1 MKPSIKATDFKL
13 KDFNI
18 QINVSRMA
26 NIHYFEF
33 TKEYSTSKA
42 SHPFKELVYVDS
54 GSIKVDSEGF
64 SGILQSKQLLIHKS
78 NEIHSLSCIGEN
90 APSVII
96 IGFECDCEKLNIF
109 STKPFDLS
117 SAHIKILTEIIKEGH
132 SVFLPPYDVPDL
144 KDMKKRKN
152 FQFGADQMLKLK
164 LEMFLIELI
173 RSVEISSYSVTST
186 VSDKKTEDICA
197 YLNEHYKEK
206 ITLDNLCFLF
216 GTNKT
221 TICNNFKNA
230 YGDTIIGYINKL
242 RIKKAKS
249 LMREGDLNLTQ
260 LSAATGFSS
269 IHYFSK
275 TFKAI
280 DGHSPS
286 QYIKLIKSKL
296 DI

>member
-1 MKPSIKATDFKL
+1 MSLKSGGEFKL

-18 QINVSRMA
+18 QLNVTRMA

-33 TKEYSTSKA
+33 TKQYSTSKDR
-42 SHPFKELVYVDS
+42 HPFKELVYVDS
-54 GSIKVDSEGF
+54 GKIMVNAEGYN
-64 SGILQSKQLLIHKS
+64 GMLCTKQLLIHKS
-78 NEIHSLSCIGEN
+78 NEEHSLACIGN
-90 APSVII
+90 DAPSVII
-96 IGFECDCEKLNIF
+96 IGFECDCQRLDAF
-109 STKPFDLS
+109 SKIPINLS
-117 SAHIKILTEIIKEGH
+117 NEHIKILTEIIKEGR

-144 KDMKKRKN
+144 KDMKKRQHY
-152 FQFGADQMLKLK
+152 QFGADQMMKLK
-164 LEMFLIELI
+164 LEAFLIELV
-173 RSVEISSYSVTST
+173 RSIETDNYNPKSVN
-186 VSDKKTEDICA
+186 SDKKTEEICA

-221 TICNNFKNA
+221 TICRNFRNI

-260 LSAATGFSS
+260 LSSLVGFSS

-275 TFKAI
+275 TFKALE
-280 DGHSPS
+280 HKSPTE
-286 QYIKLIKSKL
+286 YINTIKSKL
-296 DI
+296 DF